1 MLGNFSFGDYFKAEA
16 VEMAWELAT
25 RELGIP
31 AERIWVSVYEGD
43 ADAAALW
50 EARAGVPAARI
61 QRLGA
66 ADNFWASGP
75 TGAPLARP
83 PPGARGRRQRAPR
96 RLLPHLWQP
105 CGDQAEVGP
114 CGCGSLSHARR
125 DQAHSVSRNLGR
137 PVLAGNLACV
147 ATLA

>member
-16 VEMAWELAT
+16 IEMAWALAT

-75 TGAPLARP
+75 TGARPARR
-83 PPGARGRRQRAPR
+83 PPGA
-96 RLLPHLWQP
+96 
-105 CGDQAEVGP
+105 CG
-114 CGCGSLSHARR
+114 AR
-125 DQAHSVSRNLGR
+125 
-137 PVLAGNLACV
+137 
-147 ATLA
+147 